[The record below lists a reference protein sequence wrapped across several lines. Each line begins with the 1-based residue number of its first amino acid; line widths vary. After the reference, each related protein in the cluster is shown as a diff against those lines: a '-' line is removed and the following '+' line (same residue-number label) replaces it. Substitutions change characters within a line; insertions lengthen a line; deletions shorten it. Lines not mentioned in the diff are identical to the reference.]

1 MGSNRTAAARKR
13 PLIPD
18 NSPWREVVTA
28 ATQFDPARRPATVDE
43 LQLLIAR
50 ALAGTPEEP
59 VVESPLAGLL
69 TAPRSADPV
78 AFARVISVLLSWVY
92 PTIRHIDFNGPDR
105 GRDAEFTD
113 EDGLHVFETKSF
125 RGPMNSSRKRQVQ
138 NSLVRA
144 AATESLASWTLV
156 TPIDPTSADL
166 DWFHRLGVQYPFVLR
181 WLGLSWIEDQLSGI
195 PEVLLVTRR
204 QPGTGPGR
212 GGSEHLVR

>member
-59 VVESPLAGLL
+59 VVE
-69 TAPRSADPV
+69 DPV

-181 WLGLSWIEDQLSGI
+181 WLGLSWIEDQLAQH
-195 PEVLLVTRR
+195 PEIRPYY
-204 QPGTGPGR
+204 Q
-212 GGSEHLVR
+212 GSIGN